1 MMMVLHKKPY
11 YLKKIMTKLLYIL
24 FFATT
29 IVYAQFGPQQVIS
42 TDGDGPRAVFAVDID
57 GDTYKDVLSAN
68 KFGYNLTWY
77 KNMGDGTFG
86 AQQIIADLNQPIN
99 LYAGD
104 LDGDEDMDVLAVSGP
119 ENWVVWY
126 ENLDGLGTF
135 GTQQIIADEAILA
148 FTVITADLDG
158 DLDLDVISGS
168 DSSGLAWYENLDGL
182 GTFSAKKVINAS
194 ASNSRSVRA
203 IDIDGDSDLDIVG
216 SSSGSVTVSWYENT
230 DGMGNFG
237 AQQVIAGSAST
248 VTSVFAVDLDGDLD
262 NDVLSATAGTNK
274 IAWFENT
281 DGLGSFSSENVITI
295 MAISCNSVFAT
306 DLDNDD
312 DNDILFTSTTNPLE
326 NTSEIAWVENI
337 DGLGNFG
344 SKQIITNSLTFA
356 TNVYATDLNN
366 DTDMDVLSAS
376 QNDDKIAWY
385 ENLTILGLEQELSL
399 TIELYP
405 NPANTLLFISN
416 DNNYRINYVKISDV
430 QGKLIKQI
438 QGYNSQI
445 EIEQLQAGV
454 YFVSIYT
461 DKGSIVKKIIKM

>member
-1 MMMVLHKKPY
+1 
-11 YLKKIMTKLLYIL
+11 MTKLLSLL

-29 IVYAQFGPQQVIS
+29 IVYAQFGPQQIIS

-57 GDTYKDVLSAN
+57 GDNYKDVLSAN

-77 KNMGDGTFG
+77 KNMGNGTFG
-86 AQQIIADLNQPIN
+86 AQQIITDLNQPIN

-135 GTQQIIADEAILA
+135 GAQQIIADDAILA
-148 FTVITADLDG
+148 ATVITADLDG

-182 GTFSAKKVINAS
+182 GTFSTKKVINAS

-216 SSSGSVTVSWYENT
+216 STSGSVTVSWYENL
-230 DGMGNFG
+230 DGLGTFG
-237 AQQVIAGSAST
+237 TQQVIAGSAPT
-248 VTSVFAVDLDGDLD
+248 VQSLYAADLDGDLD
-262 NDVLSATAGTNK
+262 NDVIAATNSENK
-274 IAWFENT
+274 VSWFENT
-281 DGLGSFSSENVITI
+281 DGLGSFGAEQIITTLANVVL
-295 MAISCNSVFAT
+295 SVFAA

-312 DNDILFTSTTNPLE
+312 DIDILSASASDDKIAWYENTDGQGNFSSQQVITTNADSVRSVFAADLD
-326 NTSEIAWVENI
+326 N
-337 DGLGNFG
+337 DG
-344 SKQIITNSLTFA
+344 
-356 TNVYATDLNN
+356 
-366 DTDMDVLSAS
+366 DMDVLSAS

-385 ENLTILGLEQELSL
+385 ENLTILGMEEALNLD
-399 TIELYP
+399 IELYP

-416 DNNYRINYVKISDV
+416 DNNYRINYIKINDV

-445 EIEQLQAGV
+445 EIEQLEAGV